1 MILAGY
7 ETTANTLAY
16 CVYLLSKSP
25 ATQQQV
31 FQEVDQFRGP
41 EGDQPGL
48 EDLEKF
54 PYVRA
59 VVNEAL
65 RLFPPIPTLNR
76 TALEDVQVLL

>member
-7 ETTANTLAY
+7 ETTANTLAF

-31 FQEVDQFRGP
+31 FQEVDHFQG
-41 EGDQPGL
+41 QPGQ
-48 EDLEKF
+48 EDLDKF

-59 VVNEAL
+59 VINEAL
-65 RLFPPIPTLNR
+65 RLFPPIPLMNR